1 MIEITHTPY
10 EGTVARGVPKDARL
24 TKILIGAGWR
34 WVPPMDTWRLPRS
47 RNRAA
52 DQSPLESTAADLR
65 RAGFEV
71 SLRVDEPEE
80 PTAASYSNKWVGRQI
95 HRLETNLGKVDR
107 QLEHH
112 FRTIESAGTTSS
124 VEADVWA
131 IRLLLRRTELV
142 DELGRWQEVQAEMAV
157 GAPVHTPET
166 VQKGDFVRISGH
178 WRKVAR
184 VNPKSVTVEIDN
196 SHTGRA
202 PYYDITGHRPAD
214 EPDL

>member
-1 MIEITHTPY
+1 MIEITHSPS
-10 EGTVARGVPKDARL
+10 EGSVASGVPKNAWL
-24 TKILIGAGWR
+24 AEILKGAGWR
-34 WVPPMDTWRLPRS
+34 WSNRSDAWQLPGS
-47 RNRAA
+47 RNRPAN
-52 DQSPLESTAADLR
+52 QPLLEATAADLR

-71 SLRVDEPEE
+71 SLRSDEDLE
-80 PTAASYSNKWVGRQI
+80 PTSASYSAKWVGRQI
-95 HRLETNLGKVDR
+95 HRLETNVAKVDR

-112 FRTIESAGTTSS
+112 FRTNDGTGATAS

-142 DELGRWQEVQAEMAV
+142 DELERWQEVQAEIAER
-157 GAPVHTPET
+157 APAHTPET

-184 VNPKSVTVEIDN
+184 VNPKSVTVEMGE
-196 SHTGRA
+196 SRTGRA

-214 EPDL
+214 EPEL